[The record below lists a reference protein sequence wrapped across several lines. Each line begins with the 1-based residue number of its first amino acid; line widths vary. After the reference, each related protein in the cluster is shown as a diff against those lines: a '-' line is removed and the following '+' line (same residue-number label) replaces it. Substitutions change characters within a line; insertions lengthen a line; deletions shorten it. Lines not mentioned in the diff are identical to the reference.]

1 MLKYAG
7 VLEILTI
14 IKTHTAVCA
23 FKGVWLSH
31 SLHSLEFWEVVPTSI
46 YFELCDLWTQWQC
59 KRHLEVSYRCGTH
72 NSSMKSERIHG
83 QNGLHDES
91 VVNMDWRSGQW
102 FGKWSSG
109 CGEVLPRCPSGG
121 DTHCS
126 GAQRVGCWQFSTE
139 SLSKNFPLPKV
150 MIPPRGGRWG
160 RPTSND
166 WSMWGR
172 VHSPWTQFMT
182 SLRSHL
188 SSRVSHGVY
197 WDPSFGCIVVQLFS
211 LSNPSSLSPSQVF
224 LRAPQ

>member
-150 MIPPRGGRWG
+150 MIPPRGGGGGDPPPMTGQCGVECIAPGHNLWPPWG
-160 RPTSND
+160 ATSAPEFHMESTETPVLDASWFNFFLCPTLHPSL
-166 WSMWGR
+166 
-172 VHSPWTQFMT
+172 P
-182 SLRSHL
+182 LRS
-188 SSRVSHGVY
+188 S
-197 WDPSFGCIVVQLFS
+197 
-211 LSNPSSLSPSQVF
+211 
-224 LRAPQ
+224 